1 MVNILRLTVAYLN
14 ATINM
19 KPETQN
25 RRLEP
30 TGLAKPGETRGLM
43 GTGPG
48 LARQESAGRVSGRF
62 WNRTDP
68 FLRSKPGPLA
78 GYPDPLLTL
87 AETDSDS
94 GTQSESSNTRAKE
107 PRKVATRRSW
117 VRPLITSLYPLI
129 LTGIACG

>member
-1 MVNILRLTVAYLN
+1 V
-14 ATINM
+14 

-30 TGLAKPGETRGLM
+30 TGLAKPSQTRGLM

-48 LARQESAGRVSGRF
+48 LARQESAGRVFGQV

-68 FLRSKPGPLA
+68 FLRPKPGPLA

-87 AETDSDS
+87 IKPIYSGPGTVVDSIGGNS
-94 GTQSESSNTRAKE
+94 GFHNS
-107 PRKVATRRSW
+107 
-117 VRPLITSLYPLI
+117 
-129 LTGIACG
+129 